1 MMVFTSRTK
10 SPLLVSRFRNST
22 NFKTPTERKGMM
34 NMKSLQKLQIAAAS
48 ALVGL
53 LLSGCNQQAA
63 TPITASTNQ
72 EPVAQSMPPT
82 PTTDSSATSTNNLPA
97 LTTDSSAT
105 STSNPLSPTG
115 ISSPTVTDNPPSPAS
130 SESANP
136 INNPPSS
143 TTATSPL
150 PDTTMPVS
158 TNDLPTAP
166 PMRVSPQ

>member
-10 SPLLVSRFRNST
+10 SPLLVSRFRNSAAAIHRQ
-22 NFKTPTERKGMM
+22 TPTERKGMM

-53 LLSGCNQQAA
+53 LLGGCNQQAA

-105 STSNPLSPTG
+105 STNNPLSPTG
-115 ISSPTVTDNPPSPAS
+115 IS
-130 SESANP
+130 
-136 INNPPSS
+136 
-143 TTATSPL
+143 
-150 PDTTMPVS
+150 
-158 TNDLPTAP
+158 
-166 PMRVSPQ
+166 